1 MVCIFLTI
9 KDLSDQIK
17 SIRGMPTLLP
27 DELAKWQ
34 FVESKIKQIMNA
46 YAFREIRTPLIER
59 TELFQRTIGENTDVV
74 TKEMYSFTDRK
85 DQSLTLRPEATAGVI
100 RAGIEHSLFYNQTQ
114 KLWSMGPM
122 YRYERPQKGRYRQ
135 FHQINMEAF
144 GYEGSAIDLEII
156 LMTSRIWKTLNIEAL
171 QLEINS
177 LGTPASRQAFRQVL
191 VEYFTD
197 HKDNLDDDSVARLE
211 TNPMRIMDSKNPDM
225 KDLIAAAPKITD
237 YLDSESKE
245 HFSSLLA
252 ALELHDIEYELNP
265 TLVRGLDY
273 YTKTVFEWT
282 TDQLGSQATV
292 CGGGRYDG
300 LVEQLGGKNVC
311 GIGCAIG
318 MERLTEL
325 VEVSVEKAE
334 NIEPKIYIVA
344 VGEGVE
350 MHASLLAEKIRDEN
364 KNCVIEM
371 NMDGGGFKQQFRKA
385 DKSGAELA
393 IILGEEEIN
402 EGTVSLKPLKTD
414 QEQKT
419 IKQEELIEQLNEF
432 FD

>member
-1 MVCIFLTI
+1 M
-9 KDLSDQIK
+9 SDQIK

-144 GYEGSAIDLEII
+144 GYQGSAIDLEII

-252 ALELHDIEYELNP
+252 ALELHGIEYELNP

-282 TDQLGSQATV
+282 TDRLGSQATV

>member
-1 MVCIFLTI
+1 M
-9 KDLSDQIK
+9 SDQIK

-144 GYEGSAIDLEII
+144 GYQGSAIDLEII

-197 HKDNLDDDSVARLE
+197 HKNNLDDDSVARLE

-252 ALELHDIEYELNP
+252 ALELHGIEYELNP

-282 TDQLGSQATV
+282 TDRLGSQATV